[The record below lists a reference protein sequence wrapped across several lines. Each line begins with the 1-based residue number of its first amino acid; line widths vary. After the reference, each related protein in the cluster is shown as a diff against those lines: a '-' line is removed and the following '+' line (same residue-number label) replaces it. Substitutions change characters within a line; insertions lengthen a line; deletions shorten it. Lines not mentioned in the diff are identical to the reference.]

1 MTHINE
7 MFLKIL
13 SKERYNRIY
22 DLLNDISFE
31 YAIIKGEALSLQA
44 YGATGRRISSD
55 IDILIPVTRL
65 REFHNILISHG
76 FQGRALSRADKILLV
91 SSSHQILP
99 YTLSMPK
106 PWPELLLDVNHD
118 IFWGEYEGTRIDIS
132 DFLSDT
138 IEINIYGITVKTL
151 PPLKAFIQ
159 LVLHHYKDMNSI
171 YLLATN
177 NSIKIDMFAD
187 VYHLLKNNLNDI
199 PLEQLF
205 LISKDLGIVNYVYY
219 ILFYT
224 GQVFRDKDIQQYIDA
239 FKTIEG
245 DELLNCYG
253 LNKKERKKWNCNFET
268 RLRSENLL
276 KIIEDDLTDR
286 DWEKIKINQKLFGGE
301 CK

>member
-1 MTHINE
+1 ME
-7 MFLKIL
+7 LQ
-13 SKERYNRIY
+13 SKH
-22 DLLNDISFE
+22 S
-31 YAIIKGEALSLQA
+31 
-44 YGATGRRISSD
+44 
-55 IDILIPVTRL
+55 
-65 REFHNILISHG
+65 
-76 FQGRALSRADKILLV
+76 
-91 SSSHQILP
+91 
-99 YTLSMPK
+99 
-106 PWPELLLDVNHD
+106 
-118 IFWGEYEGTRIDIS
+118 
-132 DFLSDT
+132 
-138 IEINIYGITVKTL
+138 